1 MNKKSTATHGGPRP
15 CAGRP
20 RKGELPRVTISFS
33 VDPDTAQKARK
44 LRKAGFELNAHI
56 EGFISDKYAWYFN
69 EDYL

>member
-1 MNKKSTATHGGPRP
+1 MKDNSTHGGPRP
-15 CAGRP
+15 NAGRP
-20 RKGELPRVTISFS
+20 RKGEQPRVPLCFS

-56 EGFISDKYAWYFN
+56 EGLISDKYAWYFN